1 MKRGYLSVLILL
13 CSIWMSMAEVVNIT
27 GTVKKTGGGPLKDVA
42 LSLSVESELTATT
55 NDEGKFVLVSPVKT
69 INKNGSNV
77 TPMKFHLR
85 GRELIFNS
93 TSVIAGGKVAVFFRK
108 WKTALLYGYHQF
120 QSIDSPYFTAVYGS
134 GVEYT

>member
-1 MKRGYLSVLILL
+1 
-13 CSIWMSMAEVVNIT
+13 MAEVVNIT

-93 TSVIAGGKVAVFFRK
+93 TSVIAGGKVAVFPEMENSSSL
-108 WKTALLYGYHQF
+108 WISPV
-120 QSIDSPYFTAVYGS
+120 SIH
-134 GVEYT
+134 